1 MAPEALARQDGL
13 NVAAKTILAL
23 LSLLFLGAAMLRL
36 SNDGFRITPASR
48 TWLIVGAIFAAV
60 STWLWLR

>member
-1 MAPEALARQDGL
+1 M

-23 LSLLFLGAAMLRL
+23 LSLLFLGATMLRL
-36 SNDGFRITPASR
+36 SKDGFRITPASR
-48 TWLIVGAIFAAV
+48 TWLIVGAIFATV